1 MQTSRRITSLRFL
14 LAVLVVFIHNN
25 FTAENLAETLEK
37 SGVQIVFNQS
47 EVGKW
52 IQLFVSEGIARCA
65 VPLFFL
71 FAAYLQ
77 FKKNEPFGILIKKKL
92 RTLVLPF
99 FLWTALNIALYVS
112 MKFAASRL
120 VPRLL
125 FRPDVIPQFEWTAM
139 DWLHVFFGYGDMTSG
154 RTFGGYLGQ
163 MWFVRDLFLLI
174 LVSLLIRHCVRTFP
188 VCMLLFVSFFYVCDV
203 RPLFVA
209 EQALFYYTLGCFWAE
224 YDIPLFK
231 IADRIQWRI
240 LIPLCLAIWLVTE
253 LHFGKYS
260 SAYWLMVFAS
270 CIVMLK
276 FSARIEGCGRA
287 FSVAEYL
294 SPVSFWLFAIHE
306 PLLLGA
312 VQSLWL
318 KLLPMTIGARCL
330 AEYFGVTAIVVA
342 LGTGSGFLF
351 RKFCPPLFSVLNGGR
366 K

>member
-77 FKKNEPFGILIKKKL
+77 FKKNEPFGMLIKKKL

-99 FLWTALNIALYVS
+99 FLWTVLNIALYVG

-125 FRPDVIPQFEWTAM
+125 FHPDVIPQFEWTAM
-139 DWLHVFFGYGDMTSG
+139 DWLHAFFGYDDMTSG

-174 LVSLLIRHCVRTFP
+174 LVSLLIRHCVRAFP

-209 EQALFYYTLGCFWAE
+209 EQALFYYTLGCFGRNMTFPCSRLPTE
-224 YDIPLFK
+224 YN
-231 IADRIQWRI
+231 
-240 LIPLCLAIWLVTE
+240 
-253 LHFGKYS
+253 G
-260 SAYWLMVFAS
+260 AY
-270 CIVMLK
+270 
-276 FSARIEGCGRA
+276 
-287 FSVAEYL
+287 
-294 SPVSFWLFAIHE
+294 
-306 PLLLGA
+306 
-312 VQSLWL
+312 
-318 KLLPMTIGARCL
+318 
-330 AEYFGVTAIVVA
+330 
-342 LGTGSGFLF
+342 
-351 RKFCPPLFSVLNGGR
+351 
-366 K
+366 